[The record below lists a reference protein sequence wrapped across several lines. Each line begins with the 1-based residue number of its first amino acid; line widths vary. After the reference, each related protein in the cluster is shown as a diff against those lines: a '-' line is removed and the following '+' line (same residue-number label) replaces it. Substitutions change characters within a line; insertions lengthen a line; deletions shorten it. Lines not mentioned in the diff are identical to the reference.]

1 MGDVSKRKDFN
12 RRIERKVPGEWWAR
26 CTPPRRPIPLTS
38 FVAFRTFCLSRIPSK
53 TTWQQR
59 KGTGSGRLL
68 YSLCQNEDLFLDPL
82 VYRLDWRVGTSECC
96 HLRTYNKG
104 EKKKG
109 RHRSSKTI
117 FWGQPFGGSKS
128 LTCGR
133 PNLLSRGQ
141 RRQGVPPGPSEI
153 RKLTPPWG
161 HSGRTFLGPLFFM
174 AKLLCLAFG
183 RIEKI
188 K

>member
-82 VYRLDWRVGTSECC
+82 VYRLDWQGGALQNAVTWGRTIKERKRKADTIPQRPSSGGSRLGDPSHSRAGAPTYSRGARGGKASLQA
-96 HLRTYNKG
+96 HLRSASLHLRGDIPEGRFSGHYFLWRNCCAWPLG
-104 EKKKG
+104 ELKK
-109 RHRSSKTI
+109 
-117 FWGQPFGGSKS
+117 
-128 LTCGR
+128 
-133 PNLLSRGQ
+133 
-141 RRQGVPPGPSEI
+141 
-153 RKLTPPWG
+153 
-161 HSGRTFLGPLFFM
+161 
-174 AKLLCLAFG
+174 
-183 RIEKI
+183 
-188 K
+188 